1 VPDPVLSKPELSQ
14 SESPTTAL
22 STLGSSARG
31 LYLPLAAIPVI
42 CKIEPI
48 FSPRPWGARSL
59 APLFP
64 AKTNL
69 SEPLGEAWLTGFDCK
84 FANGPYADQSLK
96 ESWRAMPVEW
106 RGSQLKDYPDFPVL
120 IKFIFPQDKLSIQVH
135 PDDAFASLH
144 EIAAGGRGKTEMWHI
159 VSAQPEGA
167 ILLGLKAGVTRE
179 LFEKAIGEKNV
190 EGLLE
195 KYPVKAGE
203 TYFVPARTQHAV
215 LPGMIICEVQEY
227 SDLTYRV
234 DDYGRLDAAGKP
246 RELHLQKALEVTNF
260 ADSQAG
266 KVRPL
271 ALHSPDANKHLL
283 AACDFFATE
292 RWDCCKTTFLESDP
306 QHFQVLVILEGSGT
320 FHDTD
325 VSFDFHAGETW
336 FLPATLPVMMLQ
348 PKATASLLRVFVPQI
363 PELRRELVRQGFDET
378 ALSRVLF
385 T

>member
-1 VPDPVLSKPELSQ
+1 VADPVLSKPELSQ
-14 SESPTTAL
+14 PESSTPAL
-22 STLGSSARG
+22 SAGG
-31 LYLPLAAIPVI
+31 LSTPAVATPVI
-42 CKIEPI
+42 SRIEPI

-64 AKTNL
+64 EKTNL

-84 FANGPYADQSLK
+84 VVNGPYANRTLK
-96 ESWRAMPVEW
+96 ESWRAMPAEW
-106 RGSQLKDYPDFPVL
+106 RGTQLQECLDFPVL
-120 IKFIFPQDKLSIQVH
+120 IKFIFPQDKLSVQVH
-135 PDDAFASLH
+135 PDDAYASVH

-159 VSAQPEGA
+159 VSAEPGGA
-167 ILLGLKAGVTRE
+167 ILLGLKAGVSKE
-179 LFEKAIGEKNV
+179 LFEKAIRENQV

-195 KYPVKAGE
+195 KYLVKAGE
-203 TYFVPARTQHAV
+203 SYFVPARTQHAV
-215 LPGMIICEVQEY
+215 LPGMTICEVQEY

-234 DDYGRLDAAGKP
+234 YDYGRLDAAGKP

-260 ADSQAG
+260 GPSLAG
-266 KVRPL
+266 KVPPL

-292 RWDCCKTTFLESDP
+292 RWDCCKTTFVESDP
-306 QHFQVLVILEGSGT
+306 EHFQVLVILEGSGT

-348 PKATASLLRVFVPQI
+348 PKTTASLLRVFVPQI
-363 PELRRELVRQGFDET
+363 PALRRELLRQGFEES

-385 T
+385 D